1 MYFFALQQLST
12 AVMKING
19 RTILPKKFNRCILY
33 ILYKFI
39 KTYLYSMTEN
49 QYQILSA
56 AQNYATDLYQTKVSK
71 SIHFHTLLHTQ
82 EVLAASEKMAEY
94 YQLADEDR
102 FALALAAWFHDTGYS
117 GGTAKGH
124 EELSIEL
131 ALKFLNEHKAG
142 QAVIDKVKGCI
153 NATRIPQS
161 PNNLIE
167 QIICDA
173 DLFHLGTGD
182 FKEKNRLLRE
192 ELNDF
197 GGQDLSKKDW
207 RKLNIEFLEK
217 HTYFTSFAKENLQPL
232 KTVYLQELK
241 DKRIME
247 EKPGK
252 KNSKKGEIPELVKH
266 KDKGKEKNKEAGITE
281 DEEKKLAD
289 VKKKKEKESQSER
302 AVSTVFRIVAQ
313 SQNNLSQ
320 MADSKSNILIS
331 VNAIILSIMI
341 SSIFEKL
348 KTDAYLQVPFTIL
361 VTICVLSMV
370 FAILA
375 TRPTVTSGTFTKDD
389 IAAKKTNLLFFG
401 NFHKMGLPDYDWA
414 MTELL
419 ADKNYLYS
427 SMIKD
432 TYFLGIVLA
441 KKYKYLRIAYNIFMF
456 GLIAS
461 MIAFTVAFL
470 APGATEMY
478 Q

>member
-1 MYFFALQQLST
+1 
-12 AVMKING
+12 
-19 RTILPKKFNRCILY
+19 
-33 ILYKFI
+33 
-39 KTYLYSMTEN
+39 MTEN
-49 QYQILSA
+49 QYQILTA
-56 AQNYATDLYQTKVSK
+56 AQNYATDLYETKVSK
-71 SIHFHTLLHTQ
+71 SIHFHTLQHTQ

-102 FALALAAWFHDTGYS
+102 FALSLAAWFHDTGYS
-117 GGTAKGH
+117 GGTARGH

-131 ALKFLNEHKAG
+131 ALKFLNEHNVS

-153 NATRIPQS
+153 NATKIPQT

-167 QIICDA
+167 QIIADA
-173 DLFHLGTGD
+173 DLFHLGTED
-182 FKEKNRLLRE
+182 FKEKNRLLRQ

-197 GGQDLSKKDW
+197 GGQDLSKKAW
-207 RKLNIEFLEK
+207 RKMNIDFLEK
-217 HTYFTSFAKENLQPL
+217 HSYFTSFAKENLQPL

-241 DKRIME
+241 DKINLE

-252 KNSKKGEIPELVKH
+252 KNTKKDGIPELVKH
-266 KDKGKEKNKEAGITE
+266 KDKSKEKNKDSRITE

-289 VKKKKEKESQSER
+289 IKKKKEKESQSER
-302 AVSTVFRIVAQ
+302 AISTVFRIVAQ

-320 MADSKSNILIS
+320 MADAKSNILIS

-341 SSIFEKL
+341 GSLFENL
-348 KTDAYLQVPFTIL
+348 LSDPYLQLPFMTL
-361 VTICVLSMV
+361 VVVCVVSMI

-375 TRPTVTSGTFTKDD
+375 TRPNVTSGTFTKDD

-441 KKYKYLRIAYNIFMF
+441 KKYKYLRIAYNIFMY
-456 GLIAS
+456 GLIAA

-470 APGATEMY
+470 APETTEMY
-478 Q
+478 AQ

>member
-1 MYFFALQQLST
+1 
-12 AVMKING
+12 
-19 RTILPKKFNRCILY
+19 
-33 ILYKFI
+33 
-39 KTYLYSMTEN
+39 MTEN
-49 QYQILSA
+49 QFQVLAA

-71 SIHFHTLLHTQ
+71 SIHFHTLQHTQ
-82 EVLAASEKMAEY
+82 EVLAAAEKMAEY

-102 FALALAAWFHDTGYS
+102 FALSLAAWFHDTGYS
-117 GGTAKGH
+117 GGAAKGH
-124 EELSIEL
+124 EDLSAEL
-131 ALKFLNEHKAG
+131 AVKFLNEHQVS

-153 NATRIPQS
+153 NATRIPQT
-161 PNNLIE
+161 PNSLIE

-197 GGQDLSKKDW
+197 GGHNLSKKDW
-207 RKLNIEFLEK
+207 RKLNVEFLDR
-217 HTYFTSFAKENLQPL
+217 HNYFTSYAKENLQPL
-232 KTVYLQELK
+232 KTVYQEELK
-241 DKRIME
+241 DKLKGD
-247 EKPGK
+247 EKPDK
-252 KNSKKGEIPELVKH
+252 KIKKEELPLLVKN
-266 KDKGKEKNKEAGITE
+266 KDKDKEKSMQKGLSQ
-281 DEEKKLAD
+281 EEQKKVD
-289 VKKKKEKESQSER
+289 DIKKKKEKESQSER
-302 AVSTVFRIVAQ
+302 AIATVFRIVAQ

-320 MADSKSNILIS
+320 MADAKSNILIS

-341 SSIFEKL
+341 GSLFDKL
-348 KTDAYLQVPFTIL
+348 RTDAYLQIPFMTL
-361 VTICVLSMV
+361 VIVCVVSMI

-375 TRPTVTSGTFTKDD
+375 TRPTITSGTFTKDD
-389 IAAKKTNLLFFG
+389 IAAKRTNLLFFG

-456 GLIAS
+456 GLIAA
-461 MIAFTVAFL
+461 MIAFTIAFL
-470 APGATEMY
+470 VPDATEMY
-478 Q
+478 VQ